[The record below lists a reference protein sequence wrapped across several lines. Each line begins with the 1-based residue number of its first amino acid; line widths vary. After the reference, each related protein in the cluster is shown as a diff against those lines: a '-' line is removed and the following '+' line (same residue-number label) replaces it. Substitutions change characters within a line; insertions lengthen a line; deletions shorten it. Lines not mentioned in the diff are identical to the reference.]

1 MSGTT
6 QNEIIFSLLNTVR
19 AGKQSNSE
27 LISEEQL
34 SWEIDNTRAKL
45 IRNDQMKNRSIN
57 PDLIQTL
64 CINLEIA
71 DKSDCP
77 CEITGCTILKSTL
90 PIPPAIEL
98 GSRNM
103 IISVGS
109 IDLTKPRFNLM
120 PYDRAIYYNPNR
132 FSNSIPGAFIHNSY
146 LFIVANTNK
155 IDMLEVC
162 TMNIVLERPKDA
174 ALFYCSGT
182 QCYTVD
188 SKYPVSAAMIPDIQN
203 ILLTT
208 ILKVPTDS
216 TGDLKHNISTS
227 NEG

>member
-77 CEITGCTILKSTL
+77 CEAAKVTVI
-90 PIPPAIEL
+90 
-98 GSRNM
+98 
-103 IISVGS
+103 
-109 IDLTKPRFNLM
+109 
-120 PYDRAIYYNPNR
+120 NPW
-132 FSNSIPGAFIHNSY
+132 
-146 LFIVANTNK
+146 
-155 IDMLEVC
+155 
-162 TMNIVLERPKDA
+162 
-174 ALFYCSGT
+174 
-182 QCYTVD
+182 
-188 SKYPVSAAMIPDIQN
+188 
-203 ILLTT
+203 
-208 ILKVPTDS
+208 KV
-216 TGDLKHNISTS
+216 
-227 NEG
+227 